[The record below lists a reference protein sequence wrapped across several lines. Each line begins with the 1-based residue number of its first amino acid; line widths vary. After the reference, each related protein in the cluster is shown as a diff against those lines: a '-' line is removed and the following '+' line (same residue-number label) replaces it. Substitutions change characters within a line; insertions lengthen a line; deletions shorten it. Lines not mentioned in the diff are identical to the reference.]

1 MTTGCSE
8 SIDRS
13 NIWKKARERK
23 DGNYEEVVIPV
34 VKKILGS
41 YLLTKFSLFR
51 QILCISRFRA

>member
-13 NIWKKARERK
+13 ILWKKARERK

-34 VKKILGS
+34 VKKIVGS

-51 QILCISRFRA
+51 QILCIS